1 MDKKDLQK
9 RYVQLYL
16 VREQLKAM
24 AEEKSAI
31 EAKLNEFLVS
41 VEAISK
47 LEGVKAGEEIW
58 SPLGSGIFVKSG
70 IKDTENVLVSIGAG
84 IVVKRPGKDA
94 LEILKTRLEELV
106 NIDTQLTAEMERLR
120 HQGDIMEKQLEE
132 LGLTKNETK
141 VYLVLLEL
149 GLTTTSAI
157 IKRAGIN
164 TSKVYE
170 SLERLLKKGLVSYA
184 LIKRSKE
191 KDRRKRIR
199 SRCHSAYPKTK
210 EKSFSKRYSI

>member
-9 RYVQLYL
+9 KYVQLYL

-31 EAKLNEFLVS
+31 EARLNEFLVS

-106 NIDTQLTAEMERLR
+106 NIDPQLTAEMERLR

-132 LGLTKNETK
+132 LTG
-141 VYLVLLEL
+141 
-149 GLTTTSAI
+149 
-157 IKRAGIN
+157 
-164 TSKVYE
+164 
-170 SLERLLKKGLVSYA
+170 
-184 LIKRSKE
+184 
-191 KDRRKRIR
+191 
-199 SRCHSAYPKTK
+199 
-210 EKSFSKRYSI
+210 KSE

>member
-9 RYVQLYL
+9 KYVQLYL

-58 SPLGSGIFVKSG
+58 SPLGSGIFVRSG

-94 LEILKTRLEELV
+94 LEILKARLEELV
-106 NIDTQLTAEMERLR
+106 NIDTQLTAEMEKLK
-120 HQGDIMEKQLEE
+120 HQGDSLEKQLEE
-132 LGLTKNETK
+132 LADK
-141 VYLVLLEL
+141 
-149 GLTTTSAI
+149 
-157 IKRAGIN
+157 
-164 TSKVYE
+164 
-170 SLERLLKKGLVSYA
+170 
-184 LIKRSKE
+184 
-191 KDRRKRIR
+191 
-199 SRCHSAYPKTK
+199 SRT
-210 EKSFSKRYSI
+210 